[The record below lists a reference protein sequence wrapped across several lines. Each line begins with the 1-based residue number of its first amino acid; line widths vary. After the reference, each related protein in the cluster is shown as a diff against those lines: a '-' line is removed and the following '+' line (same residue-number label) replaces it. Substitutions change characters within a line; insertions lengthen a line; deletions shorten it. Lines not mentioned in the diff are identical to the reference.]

1 MGLYSNRSFNSGMK
15 WMIIIALCLA
25 ILFAGCVEK
34 KSETNGVKNG
44 TAIADEAR
52 EDLTV
57 TITSPKAGD
66 ILQGDK
72 DVNFASIVRGGEKPL
87 NFVWSSSIDG
97 ELSTSQSLQLN
108 PSKLSKGGHVIILTV
123 TDASGSSTQ
132 GTVLIEA
139 M

>member
-1 MGLYSNRSFNSGMK
+1 M
-15 WMIIIALCLA
+15 
-25 ILFAGCVEK
+25 
-34 KSETNGVKNG
+34 
-44 TAIADEAR
+44 
-52 EDLTV
+52 
-57 TITSPKAGD
+57 
-66 ILQGDK
+66 
-72 DVNFASIVRGGEKPL
+72 

-97 ELSTSQSLQLN
+97 ELSTGQCFQMS

>member
-1 MGLYSNRSFNSGMK
+1 MK
-15 WMIIIALCLA
+15 WMIIIVLCLA
-25 ILFAGCVEK
+25 ILSAGCVEK
-34 KSETNGVKNG
+34 KSETNGVKSS
-44 TAIADEAR
+44 TADADKSR

-57 TITSPKAGD
+57 TITSPIAGE

-72 DVNFASIVRGGEKPL
+72 DVSFASNVSGGKKPL

-97 ELSTSQSLQLN
+97 ELSTSQSFQMS

-132 GTVLIEA
+132 GTVQIEA

>member
-1 MGLYSNRSFNSGMK
+1 MK

-44 TAIADEAR
+44 IADADKAR

-57 TITSPKAGD
+57 TIASPKAGD

-72 DVNFASIVRGGEKPL
+72 DVNFASNVSGGKKPL
-87 NFVWSSSIDG
+87 NFIWSSSIDG
-97 ELSTSQSLQLN
+97 ELSTSQSFRLN

-123 TDASGSSTQ
+123 TDASGISTQ